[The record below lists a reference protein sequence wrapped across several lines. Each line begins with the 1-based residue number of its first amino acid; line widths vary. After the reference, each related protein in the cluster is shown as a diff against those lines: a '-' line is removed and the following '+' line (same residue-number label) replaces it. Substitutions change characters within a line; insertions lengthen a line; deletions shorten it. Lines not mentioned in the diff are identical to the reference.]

1 MLKEQ
6 QLARST
12 ASLILVMLTGLT
24 FFADLQF
31 EFGFATWL
39 PYFFLAVPVSA
50 LYSRLVF
57 LGAVGGWTLLIAAKV
72 WAHLPSY
79 DVSTDLFNR
88 TFGIVGLWITA
99 YLLYQHRQL
108 GRLRDEDEQRVRTML
123 HGALDAVITIDAQ
136 NMITTWNPQAEQ
148 TFGYAHDEALGTP
161 LPDLI
166 IPPSFREAHLK
177 GVERYCDEG

>member
-1 MLKEQ
+1 MLREK

-12 ASLILVMLTGLT
+12 TSVILVMLTGLT

-39 PYFFLAVPVSA
+39 PYFLLAIPVSR
-50 LYSRLVF
+50 LYSRRIF

-72 WAHLPSY
+72 LAHLPSD
-79 DVSTDLFNR
+79 DVTTDLFNR

-99 YLLYQHRQL
+99 YLLSQHRQL
-108 GRLRDEDEQRVRTML
+108 GRLRNEDEQRVRTML

-136 NMITTWNPQAEQ
+136 SIITTWNPQAEH
-148 TFGYAHDEALGTP
+148 TFGYTPEEALGA
-161 LPDLI
+161 LLSDLI
-166 IPPSFREAHLK
+166 IP
-177 GVERYCDEG
+177 